1 MNSGSNN
8 LALALG
14 GGGARAAYQVG
25 VLRCL
30 AREFPDMRIPILTG
44 VSAGAI
50 NTAHMANFQ
59 GNFHSS
65 VEKLASFWE
74 HMTIDQLFRVSPLS
88 LAGNVFRWAAHI
100 LSGGTRF
107 APKTRGMVDTSPFQK
122 FLLGVYGTDDGTMRG
137 IAENISR
144 GSLKAVGVTT
154 TNYVTGQSITWVE
167 GANVAM
173 WQRPNRR
180 SVPTTLTVDHI
191 MASCAL
197 PLFFPA
203 IRLGEQWHGDGGVR
217 LTAPLSPAL
226 HLGAERILAISTR
239 FQRTLTDAELA
250 ASQDYPPPATI
261 IGSLMNSVFL
271 DLLDYDALHMQ
282 RLNQLIAQMPPD
294 KRGDLRAV
302 ELLVLRPSVNLES
315 LALEYEKELPKTF
328 RFLARGLG
336 TRETRAAS
344 FLATLLFS
352 PKYIRSLMQ
361 IGEEDATKQREKIA
375 KFVMPQN
382 APTRA

>member
-1 MNSGSNN
+1 MNGGSSN

-30 AREFPDMRIPILTG
+30 AREFPEARIPILTG
-44 VSAGAI
+44 VSAGAV
-50 NTAHMANFQ
+50 NTAYLANFQ
-59 GNFHSS
+59 GNFHNS
-65 VEKLASFWE
+65 VEKLASLWE
-74 HMTIDQLFRVSPLS
+74 HMTIDQLFRVSPWSLS
-88 LAGNVFRWAAHI
+88 TSMLRWGAHL

-107 APKTRGMVDTSPFQK
+107 FPKTRGMVDTSPFRK
-122 FLLGVYGTDDGTMRG
+122 FLMGAYGTDNGTLRG
-137 IAENISR
+137 IAENLSR
-144 GSLKAVGVTT
+144 GSLKAIGVTT
-154 TNYVTGQSITWVE
+154 TNYATGQSITWVE
-167 GANVAM
+167 GANVTM
-173 WQRPNRR
+173 WQRPDRR
-180 SVPTTLTVDHI
+180 SLPTTMTVDHI
-191 MASCAL
+191 MASSAL

-239 FQRTLTDAELA
+239 FQRTPTDAELTNA
-250 ASQDYPPPATI
+250 QDYPPPALI
-261 IGSLMNSVFL
+261 IGLLMNSVFL

-282 RLNQLIAQMPPD
+282 RINQLIAQVPSE
-294 KRGDLRAV
+294 KRNELRPV
-302 ELLVLRPSVNLES
+302 ELLVLRPSVNLEL
-315 LALEYEKELPKTF
+315 LAVEYESELPKTF

-344 FLATLLFS
+344 FLATLLFA

-361 IGEEDATKQREKIA
+361 IGEEDATKQRQKIA
-375 KFVMPQN
+375 AFMGK
-382 APTRA
+382 

>member
-14 GGGARAAYQVG
+14 SGGARTAYQVG

-30 AREFPDMRIPILTG
+30 AREFPDLRIPFLTG

-50 NTAHMANFQ
+50 NTAHLANFQ

-65 VEKLASFWE
+65 VEKLASLWE

-88 LAGNVFRWAAHI
+88 LSGNVLRWTAHV

-107 APKTRGMVDTSPFQK
+107 APKTRGMVNTAPFRR
-122 FLLGVYGTDDGTMRG
+122 FLLGAYETDDGTLRG
-137 IAENISR
+137 VGENISR

-154 TNYVTGQSITWVE
+154 TNYLTSQSITWVE
-167 GANVAM
+167 AANAPM

-180 SVPTTLTVDHI
+180 SVPTTLTVEHI

-203 IRLGEQWHGDGGVR
+203 IQLGKQWHGDGGVR

-226 HLGAERILAISTR
+226 HLGAERIFAISTR
-239 FQRTLTDAELA
+239 FQKTPTDSELSDA
-250 ASQDYPPPATI
+250 QDYPPPATI

-282 RLNQLIAQMPPD
+282 RINQLIAQMPLE
-294 KRGDLRAV
+294 KRNELRHV

-315 LALEYEKELPKTF
+315 LAVEYEAELPKTF

-375 KFVMPQN
+375 KFVIPQN